1 MATSSTTRLSAA
13 SGWKL
18 TPTDTPRAGR
28 RGAAA
33 ESGLL
38 AALAATGR
46 VALDSQ
52 YLAKRPARRGA
63 ADEPLVLELWNGF
76 DNINFLLERSKPYV
90 ALGRSQSEDQ
100 ARAIDATVGALLAR
114 LQVPFER
121 AVADEQAPARIAES
135 LQRRG

>member
-63 ADEPLVLELWNGF
+63 ADEPLVLELEAPDANYVIAAHHESGAVTF
-76 DNINFLLERSKPYV
+76 HPALQSVERRSAKKGKRRRAGPV
-90 ALGRSQSEDQ
+90 ALVSVE
-100 ARAIDATVGALLAR
+100 
-114 LQVPFER
+114 
-121 AVADEQAPARIAES
+121 
-135 LQRRG
+135 